1 MNPPGKRCAHPAQWH
16 ALMYYASAC
25 QLDAL
30 QAAQCGVNAYTQALD
45 HTSPCDCNSLKARNM
60 VRVEVLF
67 KHRDGQGIMQVPLV
81 PLYNQGE
88 IGDILVH
95 TPELLLEFVPAL
107 DILLQLAC
115 LGIDN
120 KNHAVNAFENRDTCL
135 LVQYLAWDSIELE
148 ANLEAV
154 NFAEFKGKQI
164 EVQSSLGLR
173 VD

>member
-1 MNPPGKRCAHPAQWH
+1 
-16 ALMYYASAC
+16 
-25 QLDAL
+25 
-30 QAAQCGVNAYTQALD
+30 
-45 HTSPCDCNSLKARNM
+45 
-60 VRVEVLF
+60 
-67 KHRDGQGIMQVPLV
+67 MQVPLV

-107 DILLQLAC
+107 DILLQLAG

-120 KNHAVNAFENRDTCL
+120 KNHAVSAFENRDTCL